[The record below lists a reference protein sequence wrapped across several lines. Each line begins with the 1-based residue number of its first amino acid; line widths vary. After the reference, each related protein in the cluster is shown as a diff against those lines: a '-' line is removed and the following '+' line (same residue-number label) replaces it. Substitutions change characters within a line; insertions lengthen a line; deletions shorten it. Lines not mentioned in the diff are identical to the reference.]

1 MERVLESIAEDCC
14 DVPVHMSPCFYEPP
28 ISSCV
33 QPVPLNLPYVDSSV
47 NPVYLGCYI
56 AVVDSVYQNGVGLL
70 GKSGLPVGVS
80 RDLGMGEQGLTGEVM
95 DTDEKLD
102 GLSHDVKVLKSE
114 IRQILLDIR
123 EHVRTYYENPIVD
136 EDGSDEQSA
145 VSDVG
150 IIEGEESGQQ
160 FRVAGGTG
168 LVDRGPSVRME
179 AGVRR
184 LITEEDEPPS
194 LSSASFKEESESQ
207 EMRFVTDGGGHS
219 LGGDFLAE
227 AQEEVDVYQEND
239 VVGVMEL
246 LGARGGNGDRGAKRE
261 IYRQDFGEELE
272 DEDLDGPFELTTVAM
287 LTRWVSNGVEV
298 VGRRKMETIVEM
310 YQMMGNMSPR
320 TKETIVRLI
329 RLSDANDP
337 KGTVST
343 TACVPILMQL
353 NVILGDRQQQ
363 TIDPTLLSM
372 LL

>member
-1 MERVLESIAEDCC
+1 MERVFESTAENCC
-14 DVPVHMSPCFYEPP
+14 DVPAHMSLCLSEPP

-70 GKSGLPVGVS
+70 EKSGLPVGVL
-80 RDLGMGEQGLTGEVM
+80 RDLSMGEQGLSGEVM

-102 GLSHDVKVLKSE
+102 GLSYDVKVLKSE

-123 EHVRTYYENPIVD
+123 EHVRTYYENPMAD
-136 EDGSDEQSA
+136 EDGSDERHA
-145 VSDVG
+145 VSDLG
-150 IIEGEESGQQ
+150 IIDGEESEEQ
-160 FRVAGGTG
+160 FRVADGTG
-168 LVDRGPSVRME
+168 LIDRGPSVRME
-179 AGVRR
+179 AGVQQ

-194 LSSASFKEESESQ
+194 LSSASFKEQSESQ
-207 EMRFVTDGGGHS
+207 GMRFVMDGGGHS
-219 LGGDFLAE
+219 LGDDFLAE
-227 AQEEVDVYQEND
+227 DQEEVDVYQEND

-246 LGARGGNGDRGAKRE
+246 LGARRDNGDRGAKRE
-261 IYRQDFGEELE
+261 TYRQDFGEELE
-272 DEDLDGPFELTTVAM
+272 DGDLDGPLELTTVAM
-287 LTRWVSNGVEV
+287 LTRWVSNGVGV
-298 VGRRKMETIVEM
+298 VGRRRMETIVEM

-320 TKETIVRLI
+320 TKEAIVRLI
-329 RLSDANDP
+329 RLSDCDEP
-337 KGTVST
+337 KGAVPT

-363 TIDPTLLSM
+363 MIDPTLLSM